1 MSAADGRCGRP
12 VGLLFVCTGGLALLK
27 LGRLSVHCPMASS
40 AAVASHDSTPRRPN
54 VLLVLLD
61 DAGAADAGIL
71 GHPLLHTPNIDRF
84 GEASV
89 RFLAA
94 YAGAPN
100 CSPSRAALLTGRAA
114 YRTGVY
120 DFLSKKTGDM
130 HLSEDEVTVA
140 ALLRAVGYATVHM
153 GKWHLSRGSA
163 AAPPTAFGFEHSN
176 GSYAP
181 ASELVPALLAWLQTH
196 RRGRPFF
203 GYLALWEP
211 HEPVERWSP
220 HRYRRIYSRVHRAGS
235 GMETGGRT
243 SSAVRQQGA
252 QPASESRFVFNGS
265 EAGGAGSRSRFP
277 PLDAVAHL
285 VPGTAGEGACAWRL
299 PDNQRGPA
307 RVYYGCMSQV
317 DASFGL
323 LLSGLEAA
331 QLRQHTLLLLASDNG
346 PEHRTRFAHG
356 STGGLRGAKGFVY
369 EGGIRV
375 PLMLQWPAAALRP
388 RVVGEPIHFWDVLPT
403 LVEVAGASSPPR
415 AVDGVSLLRLILGGR
430 DEEAPLE
437 RAVPL
442 WWAMHRGRGGMQ
454 YALRVGPWKLLAGYG
469 ESSDRPH
476 GPVADGEVSDWL
488 RRATLGRAELYLV
501 SRDPAER
508 LDMSGYEPGRTAS
521 MLARLQG
528 LVREA
533 AASGPAV
540 VGWREKAPPCPRRNR
555 RLNITELCCGLRV

>member
-1 MSAADGRCGRP
+1 MSAAGGRCGRP
-12 VGLLFVCTGGLALLK
+12 VEILLVCTGGVAILE
-27 LGRLSVHCPMASS
+27 LGRRLNAHCPAAGS
-40 AAVASHDSTPRRPN
+40 AAGASHDGTPPRPN

-89 RFLAA
+89 RFSAA

-120 DFLSKKTGDM
+120 DFLSRKTGDM
-130 HLSEDEVTVA
+130 HLSEHEVTVA
-140 ALLRAVGYATVHM
+140 AVLRAAGYATVHF
-153 GKWHLSRGSA
+153 GKWHLSRGPA

-181 ASELVPALLAWLQTH
+181 ASELVPALLAWLRAH

-220 HRYRRIYSRVHRAGS
+220 HLYRRIYSRIHRVANVHASTAMRQLDAQLAAGVGS
-235 GMETGGRT
+235 
-243 SSAVRQQGA
+243 V
-252 QPASESRFVFNGS
+252 PNGS
-265 EAGGAGSRSRFP
+265 ESGGGRGWLP
-277 PLDAVAHL
+277 PLDSVADS
-285 VPGTAGEGACAWRL
+285 VAGTAGEGACAWRL
-299 PDNQRGPA
+299 PDGLRGPA

-323 LLSGLEAA
+323 LLSGLEAG
-331 QLRQHTLLLLASDNG
+331 QLRRNTLLLLSSDNG

-375 PLMLQWPAAALRP
+375 PLMVQWPAAALRP
-388 RVVGEPIHFWDVLPT
+388 RVVGAPVHFWDVLPT
-403 LVEVAGASSPPR
+403 LVEAAGATLPPKPI
-415 AVDGVSLLRLILGGR
+415 DGVSLLRLIRGDDDGRLG
-430 DEEAPLE
+430 

-454 YALRVGPWKLLAGYG
+454 YAMQIGPWKLLAGYG
-469 ESSDRPH
+469 VSSERPH
-476 GPVADGEVSDWL
+476 GPAGGGEVSGWL
-488 RRATLGRAELYLV
+488 RHAVLGRAELYLL

-508 LDMSGYEPGRTAS
+508 VDLSEHYPDRTEC

-533 AASGPAV
+533 AATGPAV

-555 RLNITELCCGLRV
+555 RLNITELCCRLRL

>member
-1 MSAADGRCGRP
+1 
-12 VGLLFVCTGGLALLK
+12 
-27 LGRLSVHCPMASS
+27 
-40 AAVASHDSTPRRPN
+40 

-84 GEASV
+84 GAGSV
-89 RFLAA
+89 RFSAA

-130 HLSEDEVTVA
+130 HLSEDEVTAA
-140 ALLRAVGYATVHM
+140 ALLSTAGYATVHM
-153 GKWHLSRGSA
+153 GKWHLSRGPR
-163 AAPPTAFGFEHSN
+163 AAPPSAFGFEHSN

-196 RRGRPFF
+196 RRGRPYF

-220 HRYRRIYSRVHRAGS
+220 HRYRRIYTSRASAAGS
-235 GMETGGRT
+235 VTRKGERPD
-243 SSAVRQQGA
+243 GA
-252 QPASESRFVFNGS
+252 SFVLNGS
-265 EAGGAGSRSRFP
+265 GGGWLP
-277 PLDAVAHL
+277 PLDSVSHL
-285 VPGTAGEGACAWRL
+285 VAGTGGEGACAWRL
-299 PDNQRGPA
+299 PDRLRGPA

-317 DASFGL
+317 DASFGR
-323 LLSGLEAA
+323 LLSGLETA
-331 QLRQHTLLLLASDNG
+331 QLREHTLLLLTSDNG
-346 PEHRTRFAHG
+346 PEHRTQFAHG

-375 PLMLQWPAAALRP
+375 PLLLQWPDAALQP
-388 RVVGEPIHFWDVLPT
+388 RLVDTPVHFWDVLPT
-403 LVEVAGASSPPR
+403 LVEATGATPPPR
-415 AVDGVSLLRLILGGR
+415 PLDGVSLLSLIRGGG
-430 DEEAPLE
+430 DGVE

-442 WWAMHRGRGGMQ
+442 WWGMHRGRGGMQ
-454 YALRVGPWKLLAGYG
+454 YAVRDGPWKLLAGYG
-469 ESSDRPH
+469 ISSDRPH
-476 GPVADGEVSDWL
+476 GPPAGGEVSEWL
-488 RRATLGRAELYLV
+488 RHAVLGRAELYLL
-501 SRDPAER
+501 SHDLAER
-508 LDMSGYEPGRTAS
+508 VDLAEHHPLRTAR
-521 MLARLQG
+521 MLARLQA

-555 RLNITELCCGLRV
+555 KLNITEACCRLRV